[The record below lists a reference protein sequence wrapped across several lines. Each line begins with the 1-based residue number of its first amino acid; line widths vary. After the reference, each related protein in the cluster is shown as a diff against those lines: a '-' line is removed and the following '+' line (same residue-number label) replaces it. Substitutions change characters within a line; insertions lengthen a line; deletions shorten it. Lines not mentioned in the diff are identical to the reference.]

1 MSSEDSDTDDVNGGN
16 KLRTLLYYVVA
27 CIYNSGCR
35 RQTVVKTRERIGLWP
50 CRFIRPTPLHVAFC
64 FLHRMSQEWAK
75 SREEGWDNTK
85 DTRIKEYNALF
96 DPNMRHFFETP
107 SVQGHLLRTGQVGTQ
122 LKNVH
127 TYIRGH
133 SQTRGGIVVQSAR
146 YDSSRINFELRSGE
160 AER

>member
-1 MSSEDSDTDDVNGGN
+1 
-16 KLRTLLYYVVA
+16 
-27 CIYNSGCR
+27 
-35 RQTVVKTRERIGLWP
+35 
-50 CRFIRPTPLHVAFC
+50 
-64 FLHRMSQEWAK
+64 MSQEWAK

-127 TYIRGH
+127 TYIH
-133 SQTRGGIVVQSAR
+133 TRPQPKTRRNRSAECQVR
-146 YDSSRINFELRSGE
+146 QQ
-160 AER
+160 